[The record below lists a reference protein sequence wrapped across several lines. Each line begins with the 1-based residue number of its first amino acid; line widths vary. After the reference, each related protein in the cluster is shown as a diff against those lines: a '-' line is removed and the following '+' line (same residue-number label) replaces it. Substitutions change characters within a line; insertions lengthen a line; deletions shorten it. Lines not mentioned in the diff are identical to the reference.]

1 MALFAMQSIFMSEA
15 MTLQDAIQDDNQAA
29 FIPNKRDLEQ
39 DSALHLSITSI
50 SPKAPE
56 VHGTFCNAIYF
67 HVRSHN
73 PAGRHT
79 G

>member
-1 MALFAMQSIFMSEA
+1 MSGA
-15 MTLQDAIQDDNQAA
+15 MTLQDAIQDKNLAV
-29 FIPNKRDLEQ
+29 FIPNERDLEQ
-39 DSALHLSITSI
+39 DSALHLPITSI
-50 SPKAPE
+50 SPEAPE

-67 HVRSHN
+67 HVRSHD